1 MSDTYTSE
9 QHDQPFTM
17 SPGEQLKRRRE
28 QLDIS
33 LEEAADALHLRPAV
47 ITGLEHDSYDEIPV
61 PTYRRGYLRAYARYL
76 DIDEGP
82 VLDAYKAR
90 NGTQEADR
98 KVTPVS
104 ISRPPSR
111 LGALLFKLV
120 TLLVIIGLITVTVM
134 WWQSRGGST
143 PPGLEDTGQLS
154 TAGSSVSA
162 SNVSTGNVS
171 DNNVSDN
178 NVSDNN
184 VSDNNVSDNNVSA
197 DNVASDS
204 TADRSTD
211 SAARN
216 GQSGS
221 ADTASNEASERNAA
235 TMEAAS
241 DEDDASTADAGV
253 QEDDAA
259 ASASSET
266 TAADETAADETPQDD
281 AAVAA
286 TIQDTTDAEET
297 ATADESNARLELT
310 FNQQSWTEIFDATN
324 QRVFVGLQEP
334 GTSATVEGEPPYRLT
349 IGNSTGVELRYR
361 GEVVNLRE
369 RAGAN
374 NVARFT
380 LGE

>member
-28 QLDIS
+28 QLNIS
-33 LEEAADALHLRPAV
+33 VEEAADALHLRPAV
-47 ITGLEHDSYDEIPV
+47 IAGLEHDSYDEIPV

-90 NGTQEADR
+90 NGTQEAER

-104 ISRPPSR
+104 MSRPPSR

-154 TAGSSVSA
+154 SPNSSVSTSNAAASGTSTDNIMDSSTGSAA
-162 SNVSTGNVS
+162 SNEPSS
-171 DNNVSDN
+171 NN
-178 NVSDNN
+178 
-184 VSDNNVSDNNVSA
+184 
-197 DNVASDS
+197 
-204 TADRSTD
+204 RS
-211 SAARN
+211 S
-216 GQSGS
+216 SV
-221 ADTASNEASERNAA
+221 DTASDEGAESNATVTQA
-235 TMEAAS
+235 PS
-241 DEDDASTADAGV
+241 DEDDVSTADASTSA
-253 QEDDAA
+253 QEDDTA
-259 ASASSET
+259 ET
-266 TAADETAADETPQDD
+266 TASTSSDTATPDETATDGTLQDD
-281 AAVAA
+281 AAAVAA
-286 TIQDTTDAEET
+286 TEDTADTEESAT
-297 ATADESNARLELT
+297 TEDVATADESNTRLELT

>member
-28 QLDIS
+28 QLNIS
-33 LEEAADALHLRPAV
+33 VEEAADALHLRPAV
-47 ITGLEHDSYDEIPV
+47 IAGLEHDSYDEIPV
-61 PTYRRGYLRAYARYL
+61 PTYRRGYLRAYAKYL

-82 VLDAYKAR
+82 VLEAYKAR
-90 NGTQEADR
+90 NGTQEAER

-104 ISRPPSR
+104 VSRPPSR

-120 TLLVIIGLITVTVM
+120 TLMVIIGLITVTVM

-154 TAGSSVSA
+154 STSANVPASSTSTDNAQNRSTGSA
-162 SNVSTGNVS
+162 SNT
-171 DNNVSDN
+171 
-178 NVSDNN
+178 
-184 VSDNNVSDNNVSA
+184 
-197 DNVASDS
+197 
-204 TADRSTD
+204 T
-211 SAARN
+211 
-216 GQSGS
+216 
-221 ADTASNEASERNAA
+221 DTASTENTAEATETPTGEEAETSTPAQEDNAA
-235 TMEAAS
+235 DTTATAS
-241 DEDDASTADAGV
+241 SDTARS
-253 QEDDAA
+253 DDAA
-259 ASASSET
+259 ADDTRQDS
-266 TAADETAADETPQDD
+266 TAT
-281 AAVAA
+281 VAA
-286 TIQDTTDAEET
+286 TEDTSGAEEPATTDDEDI
-297 ATADESNARLELT
+297 ATADGSSARLELT

-324 QRVFVGLQEP
+324 QRIFVGLQAA

-349 IGNSTGVELRYR
+349 IGNSTGVELTYR
-361 GEVVNLRE
+361 GETVNLSE